1 MVEEQASKY
10 PKKELIA
17 SAYAIFGVMP
27 EVVAGAL
34 HGNEAQELTLDEV
47 KQAIKEFL
55 ERKVS

>member
-1 MVEEQASKY
+1 MEEQTSKY
-10 PKKELIA
+10 PKEELIA

-34 HGNEAQELTLDEV
+34 HGNEVQELSLDEA

-55 ERKVS
+55 ERKVN